1 MSPGNLDAAMV
12 RRHLAALDRA
22 SLQLGGHAGRS
33 QAALA
38 DLDERW
44 AIERGLQLCVQNCLD
59 IATHLAAAAGRDVPD
74 YASAIDR
81 MAELAVLPTDFAR
94 RFRSVAGFRNVLVHG
109 YLEVDPGVVHRILN
123 ERLADFRDFAS
134 HVQAYLAAAERSGPR
149 GPTRP
154 RRQPWRPIRRRCRR
168 PFFS

>member
-1 MSPGNLDAAMV
+1 M
-12 RRHLAALDRA
+12 
-22 SLQLGGHAGRS
+22 
-33 QAALA
+33 
-38 DLDERW
+38 
-44 AIERGLQLCVQNCLD
+44 QNCLD
-59 IATHLAAAAGRDVPD
+59 IATYLAAAAGRDIPD

-81 MAELAVLPTDFAR
+81 MAELAVLPADFAR
-94 RFRSVAGFRNVLVHG
+94 RFRSVAGFRNVLIHRD
-109 YLEVDPGVVHRILN
+109 LEVDPGVMHRILN

-134 HVQAYLAAAERSGPR
+134 HVQAYLTATERSGPR